1 MTYEI
6 KLSFEKLH
14 EFLNFMSDLHNREM
28 RNAEEVKHMD
38 NSKFRFEN
46 FEEEEDIEELM
57 QLYPVAFEDT
67 SQKNEAETRKIYLI
81 TEKMANKPKNFLK
94 PAAAITVTYI
104 LSRIKEI
111 FTSDKFFLA
120 LPLTIAAL
128 FRISC
133 GNKFSEGQPR
143 HWQDVMDLYL
153 FLSNEYGFNANGVEN
168 SLKLL
173 DEYNF
178 LNIDKDYTEDKEN
191 PKVTYQANNDLYN
204 LLLPDEI
211 PF

>member
-1 MTYEI
+1 MAYEI
-6 KLSFEKLH
+6 KLSFEKWH
-14 EFLNFMSDLHNREM
+14 EFLNFISDLHSREM

-67 SQKNEAETRKIYLI
+67 SQKNEAEIRKIHLI
-81 TEKMANKPKNFLK
+81 TEKMAKRPKNFLK
-94 PAAAITVTYI
+94 PASAITATYI

-143 HWQDVMDLYL
+143 PWQDVMDLYL
-153 FLSNEYGFNANGVEN
+153 FLLSEYGFNSKGVEN
-168 SLKLL
+168 ALDLL

-178 LNIDKDYTEDKEN
+178 LNIDKDYSADKKN
-191 PKVTYQANNDLYN
+191 PKITFQANDELYN
-204 LLLPDEI
+204 LLLPDEE